1 MQVKKEDIQ
10 ALLDRRKELLEE
22 INKLNKEY
30 TAIGNIITEIFR
42 QKELEDDRR

>member
-30 TAIGNIITEIFR
+30 TALGNIISKILYEKEIENDQR
-42 QKELEDDRR
+42 